1 MTRAPRRP
9 RRHERGQAL
18 AETGIVVTLLVFM
31 MLGTVEFGRAWM
43 IANVVTSAAR
53 DGARAA
59 ATLPLTDRFQNG
71 LRAGQIDPSA
81 QDWLDIVRNV
91 QDEIASVYADGTAPQ
106 VVLDSDAV
114 PLSPVKMISVTVIDD
129 IAWLFFGSLLGQNG
143 FHIERTITFR
153 DEGR

>member
-1 MTRAPRRP
+1 MTPLLRCPRR
-9 RRHERGQAL
+9 RERGQAL
-18 AETGIVVTLLVFM
+18 AETGIVLTIIVFL
-31 MLGTVEFGRAWM
+31 MLGTIEFGRAWM

-59 ATLPLTDRFQNG
+59 ATLPLVDRFQNG

-91 QDEIASVYADGTAPQ
+91 QDEIASVYADGTAPD
-106 VVLDSDAV
+106 VVLNSDAV

-129 IAWLFFGSLLGQNG
+129 VAWLFVGSLLGQSG